1 MIIVNEI
8 WHCSS
13 LSNVL
18 YLCVVRSRM
27 SCCPRQYESIA
38 ADGQMSTLLPF
49 IAGGIV
55 ITWTGLSE
63 CRCNMHEILNA
74 PDTVVLNC
82 HCRYCHTN
90 SQPAS
95 RYVQAKTVCHAVE
108 MTRTEVHDWQS
119 M

>member
-1 MIIVNEI
+1 MFLVKSTTKLVFPIFDVKKADEISSYFVTFLGITLACSSVIIVNEI

-74 PDTVVLNC
+74 PDSSLTL
-82 HCRYCHTN
+82 
-90 SQPAS
+90 
-95 RYVQAKTVCHAVE
+95 
-108 MTRTEVHDWQS
+108 
-119 M
+119 